1 MPRQVTGKFILSLVP
16 QGDADS
22 ALALLNKPWGNSGSP
37 EYIRRSFFS
46 QQGDEIFLATSG
58 NPYDDY
64 VSIHGFR
71 FISRPMQNERDE
83 TLGNFVISNINEAV
97 TLMDQD
103 RNIVYINDGFTR
115 IFSYTR
121 EEVVESSIALLG
133 SEKSMSA
140 SV

>member
-1 MPRQVTGKFILSLVP
+1 
-16 QGDADS
+16 
-22 ALALLNKPWGNSGSP
+22 
-37 EYIRRSFFS
+37 
-46 QQGDEIFLATSG
+46 
-58 NPYDDY
+58 
-64 VSIHGFR
+64 
-71 FISRPMQNERDE
+71 MQNERDE

-115 IFSYTR
+115 IFGYTR

-140 SV
+140 TV

>member
-1 MPRQVTGKFILSLVP
+1 
-16 QGDADS
+16 
-22 ALALLNKPWGNSGSP
+22 
-37 EYIRRSFFS
+37 
-46 QQGDEIFLATSG
+46 
-58 NPYDDY
+58 
-64 VSIHGFR
+64 
-71 FISRPMQNERDE
+71 MQNERDE
-83 TLGNFVISNINEAV
+83 TLGNFVISNINEAAA
-97 TLMDQD
+97 LMDQD

>member
-1 MPRQVTGKFILSLVP
+1 
-16 QGDADS
+16 
-22 ALALLNKPWGNSGSP
+22 
-37 EYIRRSFFS
+37 
-46 QQGDEIFLATSG
+46 
-58 NPYDDY
+58 
-64 VSIHGFR
+64 
-71 FISRPMQNERDE
+71 MQNERDE

-97 TLMDQD
+97 ALMDQD

>member
-1 MPRQVTGKFILSLVP
+1 
-16 QGDADS
+16 
-22 ALALLNKPWGNSGSP
+22 
-37 EYIRRSFFS
+37 
-46 QQGDEIFLATSG
+46 
-58 NPYDDY
+58 
-64 VSIHGFR
+64 
-71 FISRPMQNERDE
+71 MQNERDE
-83 TLGNFVISNINEAV
+83 TFGNFVISNINEAV

-115 IFSYTR
+115 IFGYTR

>member
-1 MPRQVTGKFILSLVP
+1 
-16 QGDADS
+16 
-22 ALALLNKPWGNSGSP
+22 
-37 EYIRRSFFS
+37 
-46 QQGDEIFLATSG
+46 
-58 NPYDDY
+58 
-64 VSIHGFR
+64 
-71 FISRPMQNERDE
+71 MQNERDE

-97 TLMDQD
+97 AMMEQD

-115 IFSYTR
+115 IFGYTR

>member
-1 MPRQVTGKFILSLVP
+1 
-16 QGDADS
+16 
-22 ALALLNKPWGNSGSP
+22 
-37 EYIRRSFFS
+37 
-46 QQGDEIFLATSG
+46 
-58 NPYDDY
+58 
-64 VSIHGFR
+64 
-71 FISRPMQNERDE
+71 MQNERDE

-97 TLMDQD
+97 ALMDQD

-115 IFSYTR
+115 IFGYTR

>member
-1 MPRQVTGKFILSLVP
+1 
-16 QGDADS
+16 
-22 ALALLNKPWGNSGSP
+22 
-37 EYIRRSFFS
+37 
-46 QQGDEIFLATSG
+46 
-58 NPYDDY
+58 
-64 VSIHGFR
+64 
-71 FISRPMQNERDE
+71 MQNERDE
-83 TLGNFVISNINEAV
+83 TNGNFVISNINEAAA
-97 TLMDQD
+97 LMDQD

>member
-1 MPRQVTGKFILSLVP
+1 
-16 QGDADS
+16 
-22 ALALLNKPWGNSGSP
+22 
-37 EYIRRSFFS
+37 
-46 QQGDEIFLATSG
+46 
-58 NPYDDY
+58 
-64 VSIHGFR
+64 
-71 FISRPMQNERDE
+71 MQNERDE

>member
-1 MPRQVTGKFILSLVP
+1 
-16 QGDADS
+16 
-22 ALALLNKPWGNSGSP
+22 
-37 EYIRRSFFS
+37 
-46 QQGDEIFLATSG
+46 
-58 NPYDDY
+58 
-64 VSIHGFR
+64 
-71 FISRPMQNERDE
+71 MQNERDE

-103 RNIVYINDGFTR
+103 RNIVYINDGFSR

-133 SEKSMSA
+133 PEKSMSA

>member
-1 MPRQVTGKFILSLVP
+1 
-16 QGDADS
+16 
-22 ALALLNKPWGNSGSP
+22 
-37 EYIRRSFFS
+37 
-46 QQGDEIFLATSG
+46 
-58 NPYDDY
+58 
-64 VSIHGFR
+64 
-71 FISRPMQNERDE
+71 MQNERDE
-83 TLGNFVISNINEAV
+83 TNGNFVLRNINEAAA
-97 TLMDQD
+97 LMDQD

>member
-1 MPRQVTGKFILSLVP
+1 
-16 QGDADS
+16 
-22 ALALLNKPWGNSGSP
+22 
-37 EYIRRSFFS
+37 
-46 QQGDEIFLATSG
+46 
-58 NPYDDY
+58 
-64 VSIHGFR
+64 
-71 FISRPMQNERDE
+71 MQNERDE

-97 TLMDQD
+97 ALMDQD

-133 SEKSMSA
+133 PEKSMSA